1 MHSDQS
7 GADPPIF
14 SLCQS
19 LDFLVCY
26 LTKDPHLRLES
37 TGRCC
42 IASVRPR
49 SQWFIYL
56 HLGMLNNNRII
67 DYRNLFSFS
76 FLLYRF
82 SKCTREY
89 CINCS
94 RKLGVASV
102 LIACWLLSHMLDG
115 RFKPGSPPTVPH
127 SLQSSIVCRGLVVNW
142 PAWTQCTRLFT
153 SVDGRNKRLQ
163 DNKPTAFHMPPVI
176 IIKEHVKQW
185 SRTRHFVHARQL
197 QVGLLKYEEVL
208 LNLQLRPIQRHPYV
222 GFERNATNDA

>member
-142 PAWTQCTRLFT
+142 QARTQCTRYLRPSTDVVGAFKIT
-153 SVDGRNKRLQ
+153 SQQLKHATRHYHQRVDRAS
-163 DNKPTAFHMPPVI
+163 PPPVGLSVSDFPPPSTPSF
-176 IIKEHVKQW
+176 KAELNGSSW
-185 SRTRHFVHARQL
+185 RQDI
-197 QVGLLKYEEVL
+197 
-208 LNLQLRPIQRHPYV
+208 R
-222 GFERNATNDA
+222 